1 MKLSTKTLQDLVNLI
16 PRHIRGRQ
24 DPILFPVSRF
34 NAIARELEKYCDV
47 AYLTNEAIIP
57 FEDNITDYAIP
68 TNVRQIRGLYPV
80 ESGEVTPLKTAPQ
93 RYEELNNYIRLSTLP
108 VVADDA
114 VNITGTVPAA
124 SGSTVTT
131 LIDTGNSELGDGDD
145 NDLRSRGIILTRS
158 SGIIDYMIIVNNDT
172 DAFSLRVNGDFSAA
186 PVTGDTYRIVSAY
199 NMMQFAMYLPTL
211 TLPTESLD
219 MPQDFETV
227 FELGLHWKYLV
238 QQNENEREIVN
249 MQRLYEQAKT
259 RFCSDQNRFR
269 GDNKIVEPRRIP
281 NPFSFNDQ

>member
-34 NAIARELEKYCDV
+34 NTIARELEKYCDV

-68 TNVRQIRGLYPV
+68 SNVRQIRGLYPV
-80 ESGEVTPLKTAPQ
+80 ESGDVVPYKAAPQ
-93 RYEELNNYIRLSTLP
+93 RYEEMNNYIRLSSVP

-114 VNITGTVPAA
+114 VNITGTIPAA

-131 LIDTGNSELGDGDD
+131 LIDTTNANLGTGED

-158 SGIIDYMIIVNNDT
+158 SGIIDYMIIVNNDPA
-172 DAFSLRVNGDFSAA
+172 AFSLRVNGDFSVA
-186 PVTGDTYRIVSAY
+186 PAEGDTYRIISAY
-199 NMMQFAMYLPTL
+199 NVMQYAMYLPTL
-211 TLPTESLD
+211 ALPTDSLA

-238 QQNENEREIVN
+238 QQNENENETTK

-269 GDNKIVEPRRIP
+269 GDNRIVEPRRIP